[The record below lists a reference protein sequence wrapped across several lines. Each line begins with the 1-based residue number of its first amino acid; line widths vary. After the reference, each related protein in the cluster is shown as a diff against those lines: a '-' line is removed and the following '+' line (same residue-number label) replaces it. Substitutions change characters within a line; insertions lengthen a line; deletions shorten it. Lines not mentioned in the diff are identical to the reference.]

1 MLLTGGVVHTL
12 DTELGT
18 VEALALDGDRV
29 VWAGALAQAPAWVR
43 TADEVLDLGGRTV
56 VPGFV
61 DAHNHVRLG
70 SDDACVQL
78 AGADTL
84 EEVGRR
90 LQTWAQEHPGASWVE
105 AEGYSYAGLVDGAHP
120 TAAMLDAI
128 VADRPAIVFS
138 YDVHTIWLNSA
149 GLAALGIHEPDQPF
163 GTAELDAQGRPTG
176 FVADFA
182 VKGLARRGMRAL
194 RERGLPWASL
204 ERQYARLASSLDHA
218 VACGITTIVEPQN
231 SPDDIALFLRAREE
245 GRLRSRV
252 VLAMFHP
259 LGTTAADR
267 AEFAA
272 LARTH
277 DDDRLRV
284 GPLKL
289 YIDDVVEPHTAALHA
304 PYANEPGHRGETYY
318 PAETFADLVADLD
331 GEGFQLFVHAT
342 GDRGITTVLDAVEHA
357 RAVNGPRDARHQVVH
372 VECLRT
378 SDVARFAEL
387 GVVAC
392 MQPRHAS
399 PEIAGPGHAWA
410 DAIGADRWHQAWP
423 LRSLHDAGA
432 TLALSSDWNVA
443 EMEPFVGIQCAVTRA
458 PLEGGEPWGADEALT
473 VEQAL
478 LGYTLGSAR
487 AIHAEADR
495 GTLAPGKHADL
506 VVLDAD
512 PFVVPPSE
520 LASIR
525 VVETWVAG
533 EPVHRLTAQGATSA
547 P

>member
-1 MLLTGGVVHTL
+1 MTVLLTGGVVHTL
-12 DTELGT
+12 DAALGT
-18 VEALALDGDRV
+18 VEALLVDDGRV
-29 VWAGALAQAPAWVR
+29 AWAGPARDAPP
-43 TADEVLDLGGRTV
+43 ADEVVDLGGRTV

-78 AGADTL
+78 AGADSL
-84 EEVGRR
+84 DELGRR
-90 LQTWAQEHPGASWVE
+90 LRAWAAEHPDSAWVE
-105 AEGYSYAGLVDGAHP
+105 AEGYAYAGLENGAHP

-128 VADRPAIVFS
+128 VPDRPAVVFS
-138 YDVHTIWLNSA
+138 YDVHTIWLNTA
-149 GLAALGIHEPDQPF
+149 GLRALRVTEAEQPF
-163 GTAELDAQGRPTG
+163 GTAELDADGTPTG

-182 VKGLARRGMRAL
+182 VRGLARDGLRAL
-194 RERGLPWASL
+194 RERGLPWASPV
-204 ERQYARLASSLDHA
+204 RQYARLASSLDHA
-218 VACGITTIVEPQN
+218 IECGITTIVEPQN
-231 SPDDIALFLRAREE
+231 SPDDLALFLQARDE

-252 VLAMFHP
+252 VLAMYHP
-259 LGTTAADR
+259 QGTTAADR
-267 AEFAA
+267 EEFRR
-272 LARTH
+272 LARKH

-304 PYANEPGHRGETYY
+304 PYDNQPGHRGDTYY
-318 PAETFADLVADLD
+318 EPGAFDDLVAVLD

-372 VECLRT
+372 VECLRA
-378 SDVARFAEL
+378 SDVERFAEL

-410 DAIGADRWHQAWP
+410 DAIGPDRWHQAWP
-423 LRSLHDAGA
+423 LRSLHEAGA

-443 EMEPFVGIQCAVTRA
+443 EMEPLVGIQCAVTRA
-458 PLEGGEPWGADEALT
+458 PLQGGEPWGADEALT

-478 LGYTLGSAR
+478 LGYTLGSAT
-487 AIHAEADR
+487 AIHAESDR

-525 VVETWVAG
+525 VLETWVAG
-533 EPVHRLTAQGATSA
+533 EPVHRPALV
-547 P
+547 